1 MDHFNTYLSEQG
13 RGAMSRLAEAVGCKH
28 NHLSGLKRDNSRK
41 PSLELAFAIE
51 DATEGAIPA
60 RSWLERQP

>member
-1 MDHFNTYLSEQG
+1 
-13 RGAMSRLAEAVGCKH
+13 MSRLAEAVGCKH